1 MNWEEIYRSATLEVD
16 PKKMPV
22 SIADARRAIQERLS
36 ASPDIDQ
43 MERDRLEQALRSLAV
58 LENESSAWPGI

>member
-22 SIADARRAIQERLS
+22 SIADSRRAIQERLS
-36 ASPDIDQ
+36 ASPSDHT
-43 MERDRLEQALRSLAV
+43 ERDRLEEALRSLTV
-58 LENESSAWPGI
+58 LENESSAWPGN